1 MFFCFWTLE
10 AVTPE
15 TLCLFTKAW
24 AQFKQKEN
32 VMFVAHGGDK
42 YM

>member
-1 MFFCFWTLE
+1 MFASVTLE

-32 VMFVAHGGDK
+32 IMFVAHSGAK